1 MIDDPCYHLWG
12 EAELCETRLGNI
24 MSPTCRHCGA
34 VKIVEQQ
41 RAARANVPVREDL
54 APFLN
59 HKEGPCHE
67 VIATPRGLV
76 PTGRIYA
83 DEPVA
88 LIPTNIPP
96 AAAPAVHP
104 FQTEFFPNA

>member
-1 MIDDPCYHLWG
+1 MSDELCDHQWG

-41 RAARANVPVREDL
+41 RAVRDFTRRAIENVGEPRPS
-54 APFLN
+54 APPYITA
-59 HKEGPCHE
+59 G
-67 VIATPRGLV
+67 V
-76 PTGRIYA
+76 P
-83 DEPVA
+83 

-104 FQTEFFPNA
+104 FQSEFFSTT